1 MIKLKPLLF
10 ESKILI
16 PRRTPEERER
26 GLISEYY
33 RMIQRY
39 IREGCRGEL
48 NLMDSPIKI
57 LPDNLTHIG
66 KTLDLRRSK
75 IEDLNN
81 LERVD
86 GSINLCECNNLKSL
100 GKLRK
105 VGGFIDLDYTQITKM
120 PDFIVNV
127 NGYLSLINSKIED
140 LNNLERVDGT
150 LFLNYTP
157 NLKSLGKLKYV
168 GMNLYLTNSS
178 LLKTMTEEEIRKQ
191 VDIRGYIYD

>member
-1 MIKLKPLLF
+1 
-10 ESKILI
+10 
-16 PRRTPEERER
+16 
-26 GLISEYY
+26 
-33 RMIQRY
+33 
-39 IREGCRGEL
+39 
-48 NLMDSPIKI
+48 MDSPIKI